1 MVEKGILSA
10 LAAGLRGIYEQEGPL
25 VDRCRCMQARVSA
38 AELITDG
45 GGKVT
50 GNADGREIVTAR
62 HLPSSDTRGRLLG
75 WTEIACFEEGEKKG
89 KKSNH

>member
-1 MVEKGILSA
+1 MEKGILSA

-50 GNADGREIVTAR
+50 GNADGERSSPRATFHRAIRE
-62 HLPSSDTRGRLLG
+62 DG
-75 WTEIACFEEGEKKG
+75 
-89 KKSNH
+89 